1 MLQFRSILAGLLGM
15 VPMCL
20 TLLINFGV
28 MGAFHIHLEP
38 GTVLIASMVVGVGID
53 YTIHFMS
60 RTRLEL
66 IRQGKPASALDVSLK
81 TAGRAILINAVTVM
95 GGQLVFLAG
104 DMQPLQIF
112 GVLLAVAMVVSAV
125 SAVTVLPALL
135 MVVQPKFLSRTKS

>member
-1 MLQFRSILAGLLGM
+1 M

-135 MVVQPKFLSRTKS
+135 MVVQPKFLRRPRD